1 MISTSLTLSSFL
13 CRLVKPDY
21 SQRPTPPLP
30 IDKLLAHLLH
40 KFPNMLYRYHEHD
53 SLLERNNEQDLS
65 EADKADAWAAYE
77 KDVTMR
83 NTLSNMGNYNPNFN
97 MAPGAYDNNFAPYS
111 SLFGSA
117 FGGSSYGTNTSSMMT
132 AYLNQLSS
140 TAFASPEY
148 QDLIRMY
155 SDAYPNPY
163 TNYTGMYSGNASA
176 TANLY
181 SSALMSSPPSQQPP
195 NTPTSA
201 TSAAPS
207 MLGYNQMGSRNM
219 LGSSTSGATAYN
231 ATSSFLSSLVQ
242 SPSTYANSLL
252 NNPAMQMYMN
262 PYSSSSSRGARI
274 PAPVSS
280 PLTSTSKSPAAPTA
294 SSMYDPALFSY
305 LQQNNLFGNTV
316 TTTASSATT
325 ATNAVTNT
333 TGGNGVSGSNGSS
346 RQGPNAKRNPML
358 SKELSM
364 MSSRTPFFD
373 PLNLP
378 SIQTSVITKSPVNPT
393 ATTTTTSTTTT
404 AAAIGDSSS
413 KKDQR
418 LMSPEPHLI
427 VKNVNAINQTVAR
440 SSTPSGA
447 QMLNK
452 NSVSITSIN
461 KKPNT
466 ETSSTTS
473 SSSNASSNHRSSSSG
488 SSTAT
493 SSTGSSNMTSSGASN
508 R

>member
-1 MISTSLTLSSFL
+1 
-13 CRLVKPDY
+13 
-21 SQRPTPPLP
+21 
-30 IDKLLAHLLH
+30 
-40 KFPNMLYRYHEHD
+40 MLYKYHEHD

-83 NTLSNMGNYNPNFN
+83 NTLSNMGTYNPNFN
-97 MAPGAYDNNFAPYS
+97 MTPGAYDNNFASYN
-111 SLFGSA
+111 SLFSTA
-117 FGGSSYGTNTSSMMT
+117 FGGSSYGANTSMMA
-132 AYLNQLSS
+132 AYLSQLSS
-140 TAFASPEY
+140 TAYPNPEY
-148 QDLIRMY
+148 QELMRMY
-155 SDAYPNPY
+155 NDSYPNPY
-163 TNYTGMYSGNASA
+163 GNYSGMYSGNASA
-176 TANLY
+176 AANLY
-181 SSALMSSPPSQQPP
+181 NAALMSSPPPQQPP
-195 NTPTSA
+195 TTPSSA
-201 TSAAPS
+201 TSPAPS
-207 MLGYNQMGSRNM
+207 MLGYNQISSRNM
-219 LGSSTSGATAYN
+219 LNSSTSATTGYN
-231 ATSSFLSSLVQ
+231 ATSNFLSSLVQ
-242 SPSTYANSLL
+242 SPSTSKNYANSLL

-262 PYSSSSSRGARI
+262 PYSGSNSGGGRI

-280 PLTSTSKSPAAPTA
+280 PLTSTSKSPATTT
-294 SSMYDPALFSY
+294 SSLYDPAIFSY
-305 LQQNNLFGNTV
+305 LQQNSLLFGNPA

-325 ATNAVTNT
+325 SPNAAANT

-378 SIQTSVITKSPVNPT
+378 SIQTSVITKSPVNLT
-393 ATTTTTSTTTT
+393 ATTTSTSTTTT
-404 AAAIGDSSS
+404 AAATGDTSS

-447 QMLNK
+447 PMLNK

-461 KKPNT
+461 KKPNP
-466 ETSSTTS
+466 ETSSTT
-473 SSSNASSNHRSSSSG
+473 SSNASSNHRSSNSTSST
-488 SSTAT
+488 TAT
-493 SSTGSSNMTSSGASN
+493 SSTGCSNISSSGSSSSGGASN